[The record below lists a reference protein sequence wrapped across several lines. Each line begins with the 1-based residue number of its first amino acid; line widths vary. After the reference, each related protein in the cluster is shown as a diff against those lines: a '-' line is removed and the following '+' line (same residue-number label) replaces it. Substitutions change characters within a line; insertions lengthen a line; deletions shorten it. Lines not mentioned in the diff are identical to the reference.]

1 MATGML
7 NAVCSLTLFVPGC
20 MRVFM
25 GACLCVSKYVHENV
39 CGCMRV
45 YVQNVDESVC
55 GCVLVYVQKRR

>member
-1 MATGML
+1 
-7 NAVCSLTLFVPGC
+7 